1 MRRTRFALV
10 VIALAALIAAIYFVA
25 QHQTY
30 AESGLVLQQKSGGHS
45 SWVYTADFD
54 EHEEL
59 IASGGADGLRVWR
72 VDNADEVYHRPGA
85 IFLVRFLKDGSMFCA
100 DAYEGVLLIDPKTWK
115 VQKHFGQ
122 KAVKIVAG
130 VTESGDKIA
139 ASFSVA
145 EVDHTK
151 SPMSHT
157 KIPISFEIHVWHLV
171 EMEWRE
177 SILRGHQGPVNGLAF
192 HPRAPYLVSYGEDST
207 TRVWD
212 LSSSKQID
220 QIGESS
226 PLTLD
231 REIPQGRSSCVFSPS
246 GDRLFVNGRI
256 WDFAKDD
263 EKPIR
268 KSSAKKLDGQCA
280 MFSPDGR
287 WIATGKGDGTLRLW
301 DAKTL
306 VEKAVVKG
314 SVNGSPLM
322 EVRFSPSSKLIVTTG
337 KGIVP
342 LFSAMEKKVKSNDTV
357 VRVWRVNMPE

>member
-1 MRRTRFALV
+1 MRRYGV
-10 VIALAALIAAIYFVA
+10 PIVGIALSALLAITYMAQRETHAA
-25 QHQTY
+25 
-30 AESGLVLQQKSGGHS
+30 SGLVLQQKFPNHT

-54 EHEEL
+54 DNEEL
-59 IASGGADGLRVWR
+59 VASGGVDGLRVWR
-72 VDNADEVYHRPGA
+72 MDSAREVHHRPGA
-85 IFLVRFLKDGSMFCA
+85 IFLIRFLKDGSLLCA
-100 DAYEGVLLIDPKTWK
+100 DAYEGVLLLDPKTWQ
-115 VQKHFGQ
+115 VQKCFGQ
-122 KAVKIVAG
+122 KAVKIVAA

-151 SPMSHT
+151 PPMSHT
-157 KIPISFEIHVWHLV
+157 KIPISFEIHVWQLV

-220 QIGESS
+220 QIGDSS

-256 WDFAKDD
+256 WDYAKHD

-268 KSSAKKLDGQCA
+268 KSTAKKLGGQNA
-280 MFSPDGR
+280 MFSPNGR
-287 WIATGKGDGTLRLW
+287 WIATGYPDGTLHLW

-306 VEKAVVKG
+306 AEKAVVNG
-314 SVNGSPLM
+314 SINGSPLT
-322 EVRFSPSSKLIVTTG
+322 EVRFSRSGKLIVTAG

-342 LFSAMEKKVKSNDTV
+342 LFSAMEKKVKSDDTV
-357 VRVWRVNMPE
+357 VRVWRVNIPE